1 MKYLVIAAA
10 LSILS
15 GCGDKDDDTGSDT
28 AAVEDSTD
36 TASE

>member
-1 MKYLVIAAA
+1 MKHLIIAAT
-10 LSILS
+10 LSILA

-28 AAVEDSTD
+28 AAVEDSAD